1 MARKQTPYPTP
12 RELAILRVLWQR
24 GPSTV
29 RQVNQTLS
37 ESGSTG
43 YTTTLKL
50 MQIMTEKG
58 LLVRNASK
66 WPHVYRARLR
76 EERAQN
82 QILERVLER
91 AFGGSAE
98 KLMMRLL
105 AAKKVEPEE
114 LARIRRKLDELER
127 GSA

>member
-1 MARKQTPYPTP
+1 MARKETPHPTP
-12 RELAILRVLWQR
+12 RELAILRILWQQ

-29 RQVNQTLS
+29 RQVNEALS
-37 ESGSTG
+37 QGRSTG

-66 WPHVYRARLR
+66 WPHVYRARVG
-76 EERAQN
+76 EEHAQD

-105 AAKKVEPEE
+105 AAKRVEPEE

-127 GSA
+127 EQA